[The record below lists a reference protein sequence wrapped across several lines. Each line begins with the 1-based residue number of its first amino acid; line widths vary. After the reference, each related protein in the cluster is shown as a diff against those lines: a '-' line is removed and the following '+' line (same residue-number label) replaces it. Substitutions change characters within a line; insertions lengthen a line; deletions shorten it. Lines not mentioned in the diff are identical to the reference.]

1 MPGTTTSRRSRWGR
15 GVTREATEP
24 IPDTDADRAIM
35 AFIRESRK
43 ASLLP
48 RVGPFALLLTD
59 VTRLRF
65 LNYGIPDDG
74 ADPDDAAVALLVA
87 AFRTADRLPRVEFL
101 PSVAP
106 ALEPVLASHGW
117 TVEDRL
123 PLMTCTTRTL
133 RDLTPPEG
141 ILVQAPSDDVELLEM
156 ARLQHDAFGE
166 TETVDDRTVARLRGS
181 LSRGAR
187 ALVCVD
193 AHTRRMVGAAQAGV
207 PAGGA
212 TELVGVAVA
221 ASHRRRGLAAT
232 MVSMLTHQA
241 FAAGLTTVF
250 LEAAPGADGAYRNAG
265 FERTSTSVHM
275 SLGGDADA

>member
-1 MPGTTTSRRSRWGR
+1 M
-15 GVTREATEP
+15 TREATEP

-35 AFIRESRK
+35 AFMRESRK
-43 ASLLP
+43 ASELP
-48 RVGPFALLLTD
+48 RVGVFALLLSD

-87 AFRTADRLPRVEFL
+87 AFRAADRLPRVEFL

-106 ALEPVLASHGW
+106 ALEPALAARGW
-117 TVEDRL
+117 TVEVRL
-123 PLMTCTTRTL
+123 PLMTCTTRTV
-133 RDLTPPEG
+133 RDLHPSEG
-141 ILVQAPSDDVELLEM
+141 VLVHAPQDDIVLLEM
-156 ARLQHDAFGE
+156 ARLQHEAFGDPE
-166 TETVDDRTVARLRGS
+166 PADDRTVARLRGS
-181 LSRGAR
+181 LNRGGHAMI
-187 ALVCVD
+187 CVD
-193 AHTRRMVGAAQAGV
+193 AESRRVVGAAQAV
-207 PAGGA
+207 SPAGGA
-212 TELVGVAVA
+212 TEIVGVAVA

-232 MVSMLTHQA
+232 MVAMLARQA

-275 SLGGDADA
+275 SLGGGADA

>member
-1 MPGTTTSRRSRWGR
+1 M
-15 GVTREATEP
+15 TREEVEP
-24 IPDTDADRAIM
+24 VADADADRAIM

-43 ASLLP
+43 ANELP

-74 ADPDDAAVALLVA
+74 ADPDDAAVASLVT

-106 ALEPVLASHGW
+106 ALEPALTSHGW
-117 TVEDRL
+117 TIEDRL
-123 PLMTCTTRTL
+123 PLMTCTSRTV
-133 RDLTPPEG
+133 RDVAPLG
-141 ILVQAPSDDVELLEM
+141 GVLVHAPSDDVALLEM
-156 ARLQHDAFGE
+156 ARLQHDVFDDPE
-166 TETVDDRTVARLRGS
+166 PVDDRTIARLRGS
-181 LSRGAR
+181 LTRGAR
-187 ALVCVD
+187 ALICVD
-193 AHTRRMVGAAQAGV
+193 AHTRRIVGAAQAGV

-212 TELVGVAVA
+212 TEIVGVAVA

-265 FERTSTSVHM
+265 FERTSTSLHM
-275 SLGGDADA
+275 SLAGDADG

>member
-1 MPGTTTSRRSRWGR
+1 M
-15 GVTREATEP
+15 TRQEAEP
-24 IPDTDADRAIM
+24 TPDADADRAIM

-43 ASLLP
+43 ASQLP

-74 ADPDDAAVALLVA
+74 ADPDGATVASLVA

-106 ALEPVLASHGW
+106 ALEPALTSHGW
-117 TVEDRL
+117 TVEERL

-133 RDLTPPEG
+133 RHLTPPEG
-141 ILVQAPSDDVELLEM
+141 VLVQAPSDDVELLEM
-156 ARLQHDAFGE
+156 ARLQHDVFDDPE
-166 TETVDDRTVARLRGS
+166 PVDDRTVARLRGS
-181 LSRGAR
+181 LTRGAR
-187 ALVCVD
+187 ALICVD
-193 AHTRRMVGAAQAGV
+193 AQTRRMVGAAQAGV

-212 TELVGVAVA
+212 TEVVGVAVA

-232 MVSMLTHQA
+232 MVSMLTRDA

>member
-1 MPGTTTSRRSRWGR
+1 M
-15 GVTREATEP
+15 TREETAPTSDTE
-24 IPDTDADRAIM
+24 ADRAIM
-35 AFIRESRK
+35 AYIRETRK
-43 ASLLP
+43 ASELP
-48 RVGPFALLLTD
+48 RVGQFALLLTD

-74 ADPDDAAVALLVA
+74 ADPDEAAVASLVA

-106 ALEPVLASHGW
+106 ALERVLASHGW

-123 PLMTCTTRTL
+123 PLMTCTSRMV
-133 RDLTPPEG
+133 RDLLPPEG
-141 ILVQAPSDDVELLEM
+141 VLVQAPSDDIALHEM
-156 ARLQHDAFGE
+156 ARLQHDVFGDPE
-166 TETVDDRTVARLRGS
+166 PVDDRTVARLRGH
-181 LSRGAR
+181 LNRGAR

-212 TELVGVAVA
+212 TELVGVAVV

-232 MVSMLTHQA
+232 MVSMLTRQA

-250 LEAAPGADGAYRNAG
+250 MEAAPGADGAYRNAG